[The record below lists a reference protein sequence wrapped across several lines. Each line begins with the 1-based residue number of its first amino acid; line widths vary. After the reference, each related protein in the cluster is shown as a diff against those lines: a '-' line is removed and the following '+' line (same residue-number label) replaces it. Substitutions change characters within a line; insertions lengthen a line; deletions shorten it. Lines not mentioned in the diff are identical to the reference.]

1 MRTQANYI
9 AFKGLNHELR
19 KIRKTNCTSHNIF
32 LIRGQEY
39 SIYRVKMLISERSK
53 KPVVPVFEKGNYMNI
68 ACNWK
73 QEEHSDTPA
82 KRSNTPDTPHKRSQ
96 AHKMPLKRRNTPSTA
111 IYDHYDQ
118 SYWLMQVSDQ
128 TSNKVIFSYISIH
141 KT

>member
-9 AFKGLNHELR
+9 AFKGLNHELQ

-68 ACNWK
+68 TCNWK

-82 KRSNTPDTPHKRSQ
+82 KSVEHTRHPPQKKSSTQDTPEKEKHT
-96 AHKMPLKRRNTPSTA
+96 LN
-111 IYDHYDQ
+111 
-118 SYWLMQVSDQ
+118 
-128 TSNKVIFSYISIH
+128 SNL
-141 KT
+141 